1 MLPIKRLLYLQ
12 LYQAETLISSSKKY
26 NFSDKYK
33 DQYLKTLV
41 ELFNGIKASI
51 NEELD
56 DAKIF
61 EKKNHLDF
69 IFKSLEFLKDSTLN
83 TIPFEV
89 VGCLDRAMSDWIDPE
104 KFIIV
109 TSLQN
114 SLYSFSY
121 DLSYAKND
129 IFYQSLQTEYGINFE
144 RKLIQINLP
153 LNLSKDYLSSVALY
167 HELGHFV
174 DLQHSITSVAAYD
187 IWSGNFKE
195 KASLEK
201 FLPLLKETELDRF
214 KLFYHLGEYFCDLF
228 AAQYIGDTLG
238 LFLEYITSKGEL
250 DSPTHP
256 STVNRI
262 EVISDFVNGNEN
274 PLINYLQSVVHEL
287 TDKNLENRFDRVTSE
302 DFYALVPYDIQND
315 RELHGTIVYGWDV
328 WMEDFKKFNDGMKY
342 DVNLSEDTI
351 YRVINNL
358 VEKSIGNYFTVQNW
372 QKSKE

>member
-1 MLPIKRLLYLQ
+1 MLPIKRLLFLQ

-41 ELFNGIKASI
+41 DLFNKIKTSI
-51 NEELD
+51 NDSLD

-89 VGCLDRAMSDWIDPE
+89 VGCLDRAMSDWIDPD

-114 SLYSFSY
+114 NLYSFSY
-121 DLSYAKND
+121 DLTYAKKD
-129 IFYQSLQTEYGINFE
+129 IFYTSLQTEYGISFE
-144 RKLIQINLP
+144 RKLVQINLP

-174 DLQHSITSVAAYD
+174 DLQHSITGVAEYNISSNNYVD
-187 IWSGNFKE
+187 
-195 KASLEK
+195 KANLEK
-201 FLPLLKETELDRF
+201 YLPLLKEAVLDRS
-214 KLFYHLGEYFCDLF
+214 KLYYHLGEYFCDLF

-238 LFLEYITSKGEL
+238 LFLEYITSNSAIE
-250 DSPTHP
+250 SPTHP

-262 EVISDFVNGNEN
+262 QVIMDFVNGNDN
-274 PLINYLQSVVHEL
+274 PIINYLQSVTTL
-287 TDKNLENRFDRVTSE
+287 ITNKKLENRFDRIVSE
-302 DFYALVPYDIQND
+302 DFYKLVPYDIEND
-315 RELHGTIVYGWDV
+315 RQLHGTIVYGWEV

-358 VEKSIGNYFTVQNW
+358 VEKTIGNYFTVQNW
-372 QKSKE
+372 ERSK

>member
-41 ELFNGIKASI
+41 ELFSAIKASI

-61 EKKNHLDF
+61 EKKSHLDF

-89 VGCLDRAMSDWIDPE
+89 VGCLDRAMSDWIDPD

-114 SLYSFSY
+114 NLYSFSY
-121 DLSYAKND
+121 DLTYAKKD
-129 IFYQSLQTEYGINFE
+129 IFYTSLQTEYGISFE
-144 RKLIQINLP
+144 RKLVQINLP

-174 DLQHSITSVAAYD
+174 DLQHSITGVAEYN
-187 IWSGNFKE
+187 ISSNNYTN

-201 FLPLLKETELDRF
+201 YLPLLKETVLDRS
-214 KLFYHLGEYFCDLF
+214 KLYYHLGEYFCDLF

-238 LFLEYITSKGEL
+238 LFLEYITNNSATE
-250 DSPTHP
+250 SPTHP

-262 EVISDFVNGNEN
+262 QVITDFVNGNDN
-274 PLINYLQSVVHEL
+274 PIINYLQSVTSL
-287 TDKNLENRFDRVTSE
+287 ITNKKLENRFDRIVSE
-302 DFYALVPYDIQND
+302 DFYKLVPYDIEND
-315 RELHGTIVYGWDV
+315 RQLHGTIVYGWEV

-351 YRVINNL
+351 YRVVNNL
-358 VEKSIGNYFTVQNW
+358 VEKTIGNYFTVQNW
-372 QKSKE
+372 EKSK